1 MKTQSQT
8 LILHLLSL
16 LLLVSCSPA
25 DIPAPDDANE
35 PESGQPVAEGVAP
48 QAGSN
53 QIVIA
58 GAQNITYTPIAQGV
72 SNIGGQL
79 EIFLQLQTDNPNQPS
94 GVRIFVPEGTGV
106 GSYDMV
112 NLLDLED
119 GVSARFDY
127 SNAGVLDYFEGT
139 DGHLELIEAMDTYSG
154 SFTFNA
160 VDPRDQSRF
169 IAVSGNFDGAVFAQ

>member
-1 MKTQSQT
+1 MKSRTKGS
-8 LILHLLSL
+8 IVFVLSL
-16 LLLVSCSPA
+16 VLLTACSS
-25 DIPAPDDANE
+25 ANPPVANSTNA
-35 PESGQPVAEGVAP
+35 PESGQPVAEGGAP